1 VKLLSEP
8 LQGIRTTVNH
18 YKRQDV
24 FKCVQQAHARFENKV
39 SVYHVL
45 KEKGCYPRGC
55 IYFMWKCRKLNKG
68 RSCPRKFKHVG
79 RKCFGCKE
87 FYDEK
92 VINCPEVA
100 LSDEEFS
107 KFMRDLGEFETWLE
121 DLKGIEVNF
130 SGTIYSVKPK
140 MRQVVQ
146 GNRGHIVLNGFVLIF
161 REAFFDLV
169 KFEDLCYLTISKGLQ
184 AKYRFSKGDKIDF
197 YARVSVDRGRLIL
210 KRPNRIEIDERGEG
224 ETWSWDK
231 ALVAARTAS
240 PIPYQLEK
248 CFACDRGCLLDTI
261 ERTNAGDRHKRQL
274 FCLEGIKNPM
284 LCDAWPKFAGFLPP
298 NCNHA
303 RLISDDTSHG
313 V

>member
-1 VKLLSEP
+1 MKLLNEP
-8 LQGIRTTVNH
+8 LQGVRTTINH

-39 SVYHVL
+39 SVFHVL

-55 IYFMWKCRKLNKG
+55 IYFNWRCRKLNKG

-92 VINCPEVA
+92 VINCPEVL
-100 LSDEEFS
+100 LSDDEFS
-107 KFMRDLGEFETWLE
+107 KFMRDLGEFETWLGTV
-121 DLKGIEVNF
+121 KGTEINL
-130 SGTIYSVKPK
+130 SGTIYSVKPR
-140 MRQVVQ
+140 MRHVIQ
-146 GNRGHIVLNGFVLIF
+146 GKRRHIELNGFVTIF
-161 REAFFDLV
+161 REAFIDLV
-169 KFEDLCYLTISKGLQ
+169 KFEDPCYLTISKGLQ
-184 AKYRFSKGDKIDF
+184 AKYRFSKGDKVDL

-210 KRPNRIEIDERGEG
+210 KRPNRIEIDERGEE

-261 ERTNAGDRHKRQL
+261 ERTHMGERFKRQL
-274 FCLEGIKNPM
+274 FCLEGIKDPHYCIYDLAKSIDIE
-284 LCDAWPKFAGFLPP
+284 LCVL
-298 NCNHA
+298 
-303 RLISDDTSHG
+303 DTFQRTII
-313 V
+313 